1 VKLVDVNVLLYA
13 YDREA
18 PHHVACKA
26 WLEAAFNSE
35 ELVALPWLTLVAFIR
50 ITTNSKAY
58 KRPLENTDACEIVTG
73 WIARPNVRVIEAG
86 ERFWEILRGQI
97 VEAQVSGPL
106 VSDAALAALAIE
118 HGAAVVSTDRDFRR
132 FRGLRLVDPTDGK
145 PPAGQ

>member
-1 VKLVDVNVLLYA
+1 VKLPDVNVLLYA

-18 PHHVACKA
+18 PRHAACSA

-35 ELVALPWLTLVAFIR
+35 ELVALPWLTLLAFVR

-58 KRPLENTDACEIVTG
+58 RRPLQNTEACEIVSG
-73 WIARPNVRVIEAG
+73 WMVRPNVRVIEAG
-86 ERFWEILRGQI
+86 ERFWEVLRGQI

-118 HGAAVVSTDRDFRR
+118 HGATLVSVDRDFRR
-132 FRGLRLVDPTDGK
+132 FRRLRLIDPTET
-145 PPAGQ
+145 P

>member
-1 VKLVDVNVLLYA
+1 V
-13 YDREA
+13 
-18 PHHVACKA
+18 
-26 WLEAAFNSE
+26 S
-35 ELVALPWLTLVAFIR
+35 
-50 ITTNSKAY
+50 SKAY
-58 KRPLENTDACEIVTG
+58 KRPLLNTDACEIVTG

-132 FRGLRLVDPTDGK
+132 FRGLRLVDPTDGE

>member
-1 VKLVDVNVLLYA
+1 LKVPDVNVLLYA

-18 PHHVACKA
+18 PQHGACSA

-35 ELVALPWLTLVAFIR
+35 ELVALPWLTLLAFVR

-58 KRPLENTDACEIVTG
+58 RRPLQNTEACEIVSG
-73 WIARPNVRVIEAG
+73 WLARPNVRVIEAG
-86 ERFWEILRGQI
+86 ERFWEVLRGQI

-118 HGAAVVSTDRDFRR
+118 HGAAMVSVDRDFRR
-132 FRGLRLVDPTDGK
+132 FRGLRLIDPAET
-145 PPAGQ
+145 P

>member
-1 VKLVDVNVLLYA
+1 MKLVDVNVLLYA

-18 PHHVACKA
+18 SLHGACSA

-35 ELVALPWLTLVAFIR
+35 ELVCLPWQTLLTFVR

-58 KRPLENTDACEIVTG
+58 KRPLQNTEACDIISG

-86 ERFWEILRGQI
+86 ERFWDVLRAQI

-118 HGAAVVSTDRDFRR
+118 HGADMVSVDRDFRR
-132 FRGLRLVDPTDGK
+132 FRGLRLIDPTE
-145 PPAGQ
+145 ATR

>member
-1 VKLVDVNVLLYA
+1 VKLPDVNVLLYA

-18 PHHVACKA
+18 PQHDACRA

-35 ELVALPWLTLVAFIR
+35 ELVALPWLTLLAFLR

-58 KRPLENTDACEIVTG
+58 KRPLQNTEACDIVSA

-86 ERFWEILRGQI
+86 ERFWEVLRAQI

-118 HGAAVVSTDRDFRR
+118 HGAAMVSVDRDFRR
-132 FRGLRLVDPTDGK
+132 FRGLRLIDPTE
-145 PPAGQ
+145 AAN

>member
-1 VKLVDVNVLLYA
+1 MKLPDVNVLLYA

-18 PHHVACKA
+18 PQHAACSA

-35 ELVALPWLTLVAFIR
+35 ELVALPWLTLLAFVR

-58 KRPLENTDACEIVTG
+58 RRPLQNTEACEIVSG
-73 WIARPNVRVIEAG
+73 WLARPNVRVIEAG
-86 ERFWEILRGQI
+86 ERFWEVLPGQI

-118 HGAAVVSTDRDFRR
+118 HGAAMVSVDRDFRR
-132 FRGLRLVDPTDGK
+132 FRGLRLIDPAET
-145 PPAGQ
+145 P